1 MPGAVSLAEHYRA
14 HREAFELALRLG
26 CTPKEAER
34 RLRAETRARR
44 QVCGTAAPIG
54 AEQEDMVPMDGPQEL
69 APADFADWSASW
81 MMRD

>member
-34 RLRAETRARR
+34 KLRAEKRARR
-44 QVCGTAAPIG
+44 RVCGTAAPVA
-54 AEQEDMVPMDGPQEL
+54 AEQEDMVPMDQP
-69 APADFADWSASW
+69 PADFAAWSAPW

>member
-1 MPGAVSLAEHYRA
+1 MPGTVSLAEHYRA

-34 RLRAETRARR
+34 KLRAEKRARR
-44 QVCGTAAPIG
+44 QVCGTAAPVA
-54 AEQEDMVPMDGPQEL
+54 AEQEDTVQMDQP
-69 APADFADWSASW
+69 PADFAAWSAPW

>member
-1 MPGAVSLAEHYRA
+1 MMAGHVSLAEHYRA

-34 RLRAETRARR
+34 KLRAEKRARR
-44 QVCGTAAPIG
+44 RVCGTAAPID
-54 AEQEDMVPMDGPQEL
+54 AEQDDTISMDAQ
-69 APADFADWSASW
+69 PADFAAWGAPW